1 MRVAIFA
8 MSSSSGRP
16 ASRFLLTRA
25 APLDLAPFDASTSSD
40 TPLSSLRAVHW
51 DTPRVTRTEQAFRFR
66 VWFRVFP
73 LGVVGVA
80 VARTSERRCSR
91 DMGVLLCVRLYN
103 RFL

>member
-25 APLDLAPFDASTSSD
+25 APFDLAPFDASTSSD

-66 VWFRVFP
+66 VWFMVFP
-73 LGVVGVA
+73 LVVVVGVA
-80 VARTSERRCSR
+80 VARTSERRCSS
-91 DMGVLLCVRLYN
+91 DMVVLLCVRLY
-103 RFL
+103 